1 MIANFGLGSG
11 LGLRILGHF
20 KAIESKANARYLA
33 IALILCFEGLHQS
46 PLYTYIYKRITVSGV
61 GRQSCARCSPIPTP
75 SAARSISS
83 SCRGS
88 SCWLLPPPGEKILVE
103 MPKKPGL

>member
-33 IALILCFEGLHQS
+33 NALFLWFEGLHQS
-46 PLYTYIYKRITVSGV
+46 LLYTYTHLTLTLI
-61 GRQSCARCSPIPTP
+61 APT
-75 SAARSISS
+75 
-83 SCRGS
+83 
-88 SCWLLPPPGEKILVE
+88 
-103 MPKKPGL
+103 